1 MQSKLLHE
9 ADGQRIFAV
18 ILATGDEVL
27 SSLQE
32 FVEHENIHAATF
44 TAIGALSDA
53 VLNYFN
59 WEKKEYEKIP
69 VREQVEVAALIGDVA
84 DDPKGKPT
92 LHIHIVLGTR
102 DGSAK
107 AGHLGEGHV
116 RPTLEVIVTE
126 SPAHLRKV
134 KDDETGLALIGLPHK
149 QKVEQSLTR
158 KVTSRPIPLPEAM
171 EARAV
176 SEIPRGGHWQYEP
189 KWDGFRCILRRY
201 QDAATMRSKSGQD
214 LGRYFP
220 EITAAAVTLPE
231 SDYVLDGELVI
242 PAKRGF
248 SFDNLL
254 QRIHPAE
261 SRIRRLAVETPAL
274 YIAFDL
280 LVRNGIDLAG
290 MKLSDRRRKLEDFAK
305 KCFAQSS
312 TFRLSPASTK
322 LTDARRW
329 LKTNGGGTDGVMA
342 KRLDLPYQAGNR
354 EGMQKIKMHRTADCV
369 VGGFRY
375 GERPQSAGKGLIGSL
390 LLGLYDDE
398 GLLHHVGFTSGIKA
412 AEKKGLTEK
421 LEKIKAERSFT
432 GNTPGAPSRWS
443 TKRSSE
449 WVPVRPKFVVEVSY
463 DHFSGGRFRHGT
475 TIVRWRPDKRPTQCT
490 MDQLKTSSRGI
501 RL

>member
-1 MQSKLLHE
+1 MY
-9 ADGQRIFAV
+9 FAP
-18 ILATGDEVL
+18 L
-27 SSLQE
+27 SRCRD
-32 FVEHENIHAATF
+32 N
-44 TAIGALSDA
+44 A
-53 VLNYFN
+53 V
-59 WEKKEYEKIP
+59 
-69 VREQVEVAALIGDVA
+69 QV
-84 DDPKGKPT
+84 
-92 LHIHIVLGTR
+92 
-102 DGSAK
+102 
-107 AGHLGEGHV
+107 
-116 RPTLEVIVTE
+116 
-126 SPAHLRKV
+126 
-134 KDDETGLALIGLPHK
+134 
-149 QKVEQSLTR
+149 
-158 KVTSRPIPLPEAM
+158 
-171 EARAV
+171 
-176 SEIPRGGHWQYEP
+176 
-189 KWDGFRCILRRY
+189 
-201 QDAATMRSKSGQD
+201 GQD

-231 SDYVLDGELVI
+231 SDYVLDGELAI

-274 YIAFDL
+274 FIAFDI
-280 LVRNGIDLAG
+280 LVRNGIDLG
-290 MKLSDRRRKLEDFAK
+290 GTILSDRRRTLEDFAK

-329 LKTNGGGTDGVMA
+329 LKTNGGSTDGVMA
-342 KRLDLPYQAGNR
+342 KRLDFPYQAGNQ

-375 GERPQSAGKGLIGSL
+375 GERPQSAGKKLLGSL

-398 GLLHHVGFTSGIKA
+398 GLLHHGGFTSGVKA
-412 AEKKGLTEK
+412 PKKRDLTNK

-432 GNTPGAPSRWS
+432 GNAPGAPSRWS

-463 DHFSGGRFRHGT
+463 DHFSGSRFRHGT
-475 TIVRWRPDKRPTQCT
+475 TIVRWRPDKKPAQCT
-490 MDQLKTSSRGI
+490 MDQLKTFSRGI